1 MKNVDQRKGK
11 RFKIKGGIAL
21 TPNGVCQ
28 VINISKGGLSLKCF
42 KEVAFPHE
50 WTMDIYDETDLNLQE
65 LKVKKV
71 WEKIL
76 SVQGAHADSQ
86 VEAGVAFKNS
96 SSSLEAQL
104 QVHLLQLMEVK
115 KNI

>member
-1 MKNVDQRKGK
+1 MNNVDQRKGE

-28 VINISKGGLSLKCF
+28 VINISKGGLSFKCF
-42 KEVAFPHE
+42 QEVAFPHE

-71 WEKIL
+71 WEKTL
-76 SVQGAHADSQ
+76 SVQGVRTGSQ
-86 VEAGVAFKNS
+86 VEVGVAFNNP

-104 QVHLLQLMEVK
+104 KGHLLRLMEAK
-115 KNI
+115 KNS